1 MLCQPQ
7 LPEGGCRPIPQPGL
21 QPGSV
26 VGSRIRA
33 ASFTQQIPAGCAV
46 CHLALTPQLFCKAG
60 QGLSLCL
67 GMGYALGSAP
77 AAQGRQQHIL
87 TPQQVCAVQSKRTGH
102 IQAPR
107 CARAVRRAGGTAPFQ
122 QGSVNAQSRMLS
134 PYDENVCCV
143 EERVRKVPFPSP
155 PGCLYCAKSLPRRIK
170 K

>member
-1 MLCQPQ
+1 MSASAPRGWVQANPSAWSPTRVCCWQQDSSSFIYTADSSWLCCVSFSPDATA
-7 LPEGGCRPIPQPGL
+7 LL
-21 QPGSV
+21 Q
-26 VGSRIRA
+26 SRTR
-33 ASFTQQIPAGCAV
+33 T
-46 CHLALTPQLFCKAG
+46 
-60 QGLSLCL
+60 LSLCL
-67 GMGYALGSAP
+67 GMGHALGSAP